1 MLEYFP
7 KHFTS
12 KAITLYLVVL
22 VLVNIA
28 FMNHFMPLLY
38 WAFGIISV
46 MAFFYF
52 SNQFTRQ
59 WGIYSEKLFAKK
71 LFRTALIIRIVYVV
85 FSYYFYQAMTGVPF
99 EFHAADVMFYNNM
112 GEFGANQLLNGN
124 FDLLTAFRT
133 QDKGIAFSD
142 SGYPY
147 YLSIIYALTGNSILI
162 ARLFKALWSA
172 WMCVLIYKL
181 AARNFDESVARMA
194 AIFCMLM
201 PNFIYYCGIHLKET
215 EMVFLAVFFLE
226 RADHLL
232 RGKNYSFMSVFPVM
246 LIGASL
252 FVFRTPLG
260 ATAMFALFTT
270 VFLSSKRVMKM
281 NKKIVLGI
289 WVFVV
294 IVYFVGGTIATEIEE
309 LWQAR
314 QGNQE
319 TSMQWRATRE
329 GGNEF
334 AKYASASVFAPM
346 IFVIPFPTMVN
357 TPGQDNQRMIHGG
370 NYIKNIMAFFTIF
383 ALFLVVKQRRWG
395 DYLLIGSYTIGYLG
409 VIAFSAFAH
418 SERFHLPALP
428 MILVM
433 AAYGIS
439 QVTNKTKRYYMFWLA
454 FIFVAIVAW
463 SWFKLA
469 GRGLA

>member
-7 KHFTS
+7 KYFTS
-12 KAITLYLVVL
+12 KAITLYLAVL
-22 VLVNIA
+22 VLVNIV
-28 FMNHFMPLLY
+28 FMNRFMPLMY
-38 WAFGIISV
+38 WAFGIV
-46 MAFFYF
+46 AVVAFFYF

-59 WGIYSEKLFAKK
+59 WSKYSEKFFAKK
-71 LFRTALIIRIVYVV
+71 LFRTALIIRLAYVL
-85 FSYYFYQAMTGVPF
+85 FSYYFYQLMTGTPF
-99 EFHAADVMFYNNM
+99 EFHSADVGFYHYM
-112 GEFGANQLLNGN
+112 GQFGAAQLLEGN
-124 FDLLTAFRT
+124 YDLLTAFKT
-133 QDKGIAFSD
+133 VAKDIAFSD

-147 YLSIIYALTGNSILI
+147 YLSIIYAFTDDSILI
-162 ARLFKALWSA
+162 VRLIKAVLSA
-172 WMCVLIYKL
+172 WTCVLIYKL
-181 AARNFDESVARMA
+181 AARNFNESVARMA

-201 PNFIYYCGIHLKET
+201 PNLIYYCGIHLKET

-232 RGKNYSFMSVFPVM
+232 RGKNYSFLSILPIMIV
-246 LIGASL
+246 GATL
-252 FVFRTPLG
+252 FTFRTALG

-289 WVFVV
+289 WVLVV
-294 IVYFVGGTIATEIEE
+294 IGYFIGGTIATEVEE
-309 LWQAR
+309 LWQNR
-314 QGNQE
+314 QDNQE
-319 TSMQWRATRE
+319 SSMQWRSTRAD
-329 GGNEF
+329 GNVF
-334 AKYASASVFAPM
+334 AKHANKAIFAPM

-357 TPGQDNQRMIHGG
+357 TKWQENQRIIHGG
-370 NYIKNIMAFFTIF
+370 NYVKNIMAFFTIF
-383 ALFLVVKQRRWG
+383 ALFLVIKQRRWG

-428 MILVM
+428 FILVM

-439 QVTNKTKRYYMFWLA
+439 QVTNKTKRYYIIWLA

>member
-7 KHFTS
+7 KYFTS

-22 VLVNIA
+22 VLVNIV
-28 FMNHFMPLLY
+28 FMNQFMPLVY
-38 WAFGIISV
+38 WAFGIVSV
-46 MAFFYF
+46 VAFFYF

-59 WGIYSEKLFAKK
+59 WGKYSEKVFSKK
-71 LFRTALIIRIVYVV
+71 LFRTALIIRLVYVV
-85 FSYYFYQAMTGVPF
+85 FSYYFYLAMTGTPF
-99 EFHAADVMFYNNM
+99 EFWAADVGFYHSISV
-112 GEFGANQLLNGN
+112 FGASHLLEGN

-133 QDKGIAFSD
+133 QDSRIAFSD

-147 YLSIIYALTGNSILI
+147 YLSIIYAITGNSILI

-201 PNFIYYCGIHLKET
+201 PNLIYYCGIHLKET

-252 FVFRTPLG
+252 FVLRTPLG

-289 WVFVV
+289 WVLVV
-294 IVYFVGGTIATEIEE
+294 IGYFVGGTIATEIEE

-357 TPGQDNQRMIHGG
+357 TPNQENQRMIHGG

-383 ALFLVVKQRRWG
+383 ALFLVIKQRRWG

>member
-22 VLVNIA
+22 VLVNIV
-28 FMNHFMPLLY
+28 FMNQFMPLVY
-38 WAFGIISV
+38 WAFGIVSV
-46 MAFFYF
+46 VAFFYF
-52 SNQFTRQ
+52 SNQFTRH
-59 WGIYSEKLFAKK
+59 WGNYSEKLFAKK

-181 AARNFDESVARMA
+181 AARNFNESVARMA

-201 PNFIYYCGIHLKET
+201 PNLIYYCGIHLKET

-232 RGKNYSFMSVFPVM
+232 RGKHYSFLSILPVM
-246 LIGASL
+246 LIGGTL
-252 FVFRTPLG
+252 FTFRTALG

-289 WVFVV
+289 WVLVV
-294 IVYFVGGTIATEIEE
+294 IGYFIGGTIATEVEE
-309 LWQAR
+309 LWQNR

-357 TPGQDNQRMIHGG
+357 TPGQENQRMIHGG
-370 NYIKNIMAFFTIF
+370 NYVKNIMAFFTIF
-383 ALFLVVKQRRWG
+383 ALFLVIKQRRWG